1 MSDHEDYQPDRRGL
15 NGGLERE
22 REREE
27 DQTAQTAQ
35 TAQHQVK
42 VKVQSVV
49 RLSER

>member
-1 MSDHEDYQPDRRGL
+1 MSDHEDYQTDRPGL

-22 REREE
+22 EGETRKE
-27 DQTAQTAQ
+27 DQ

-42 VKVQSVV
+42 VKLESVV